1 MTNTTK
7 EMIIS
12 IEGNIGSGKS
22 TLLENLRNYYKDN
35 KNVKFVDEPV
45 KDWNNI
51 TDENDTTIIEKF
63 YADQLKYSFS
73 FQIMAYI
80 SRLAILKK
88 TIEENPGTIIISE
101 RCLYTDREV
110 FAKMLFDDKKIELIN
125 YKIYLKWFDTF
136 ALEFP
141 IKKVIY
147 VNTSPKICFD
157 RINKRSRIG
166 ENNIPLGY
174 LENCHEY
181 HNNMLDTTKNDCF
194 CKDQLVLNGCV
205 DIYKNQEQLNIWIN
219 QINEFIKNI

>member
-1 MTNTTK
+1 MTTK
-7 EMIIS
+7 IIS

-22 TLLENLRNYYKDN
+22 TLLENLRNHYKDDSN
-35 KNVKFVDEPV
+35 IKFVDEPV

-51 TDENDTTIIEKF
+51 IDENGTTILEKF

-88 TIEENPGTIIISE
+88 TIEENPRSIIISE
-101 RCLYTDREV
+101 RCLYTDKEV

-136 ALEFP
+136 VLEFP

-147 VNTSPKICFD
+147 VKTSPNICFD
-157 RINKRSRIG
+157 RIEKRSRTG
-166 ENNIPLGY
+166 ENNIPLEY
-174 LENCHEY
+174 LENCHKY
-181 HNNMLDTTKNDCF
+181 HNNMLDLTKNDCF
-194 CKDQLVLNGCV
+194 CNDQLVLNGCV
-205 DIYKNQEQLNIWIN
+205 DIYKNQEQLDIWIT
-219 QINEFIKNI
+219 QIDEFIHKI

>member
-1 MTNTTK
+1 MTTK
-7 EMIIS
+7 IIS

-22 TLLENLRNYYKDN
+22 TLLENLRNHYKDDFN
-35 KNVKFVDEPV
+35 IKFVDEPV

-51 TDENDTTIIEKF
+51 IDENDTTILEKF

-88 TIEENPGTIIISE
+88 TIEENPRSIIISE
-101 RCLYTDREV
+101 RCLYTDKEV

-147 VNTSPKICFD
+147 VKTSPNICFD
-157 RINKRSRIG
+157 RIEKRSRTG
-166 ENNIPLGY
+166 ENNIPLEY
-174 LENCHEY
+174 LENCHKY
-181 HNNMLDTTKNDCF
+181 HNNMLDTIKKDCF
-194 CKDQLVLNGCV
+194 CNDQLVLNGCV
-205 DIYKNQEQLNIWIN
+205 DIYKNQDQLDIWIN
-219 QINEFIKNI
+219 QIDEFIHKI